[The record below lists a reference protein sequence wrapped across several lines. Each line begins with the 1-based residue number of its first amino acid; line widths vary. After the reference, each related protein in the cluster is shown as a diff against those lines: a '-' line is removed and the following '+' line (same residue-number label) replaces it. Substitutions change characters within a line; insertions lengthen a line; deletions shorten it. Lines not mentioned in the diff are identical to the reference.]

1 MMVHQD
7 ITMLSEVMM
16 PAQIELPSMIHG
28 MAQDILVYGVNLFN
42 NGSWSHD
49 SRPHKYTVYF
59 NDYQ

>member
-1 MMVHQD
+1 
-7 ITMLSEVMM
+7 MLSEVMM